1 MKKTTYLAIGMSAL
15 LLAACGGSGSK
26 DKQGVKFAAKERT
39 SSMSNAM
46 REDAISQKKSELA
59 SEVNID
65 SMLYSRGVKFSVLPP
80 AVDKNLPLVAS
91 DKLATRMLQI
101 ASSNG
106 IGGLCTNP
114 VLAMV
119 SEVNCVQREL
129 TGTAPQKAI
138 VKYEVTMYCGN
149 LITNDVYASTTQTI
163 TGVGATFEDAASKA
177 MNELKNTAEMQKML
191 QTASERALKWYAST
205 ANVKNL
211 VDKAVGEQNYALAL
225 AILSSVPEKA
235 EATYAY
241 AAKRNA
247 EVSTLMFQEKAAEL
261 LADLEGA
268 IAMAGDENVPEISA
282 YLQAIPQSSSS
293 YASAQKL
300 YDEYQKRVK
309 AVADDKREKEYQER
323 LKVIAAEQEMSKAQ
337 IEIMKIKT
345 PYEAQATIEQIKEDA
360 STKKHSMWS
369 GALSSA
375 AESIGNGMRGGMF
388 GENGL
393 FGKGG
398 LFGIG
403 SFADCF
409 GGDE

>member
-1 MKKTTYLAIGMSAL
+1 MKKTTYLAIGMSAI

-39 SSMSNAM
+39 SSMSEAG
-46 REDAISQKKSELA
+46 REDAIQRKRSELA

-65 SMLYSRGVKFSVLPP
+65 SMLYSHGVKFSVLPP
-80 AVDKNLPLVAS
+80 AVEENLPLAAS
-91 DKLATRMLQI
+91 DKLTTRMLQI
-101 ASSNG
+101 ASQNG

-119 SEVNCVQREL
+119 SEVSCVQREL
-129 TGTAPQKAI
+129 TGTAPQKTI

-149 LITNDVYASTTQTI
+149 MITNDVYALATQTI
-163 TGVGATFEDAASKA
+163 TGVGASFDNAASKA

-211 VDKAVGEQNYALAL
+211 VDKAVGEQDYALAL

-261 LADLEGA
+261 LADLKGA
-268 IAMAGDENVPEISA
+268 IAMAGDENVPEIGA

-293 YASAQKL
+293 YAAAQKL
-300 YDEYQKRVK
+300 YDDYQKRVK
-309 AVADDKREKEYQER
+309 AVADDKREKEQQ
-323 LKVIAAEQEMSKAQ
+323 LALAQ
-337 IEIMKIKT
+337 MELEKIKA
-345 PYEAQATIEQIKEDA
+345 PYEAQATIEKIKEDA
-360 STKKHSMWS
+360 SMQKHGMWS

-388 GENGL
+388 GENGM

-398 LFGIG
+398 IFGVG

-409 GGDE
+409 GGEK